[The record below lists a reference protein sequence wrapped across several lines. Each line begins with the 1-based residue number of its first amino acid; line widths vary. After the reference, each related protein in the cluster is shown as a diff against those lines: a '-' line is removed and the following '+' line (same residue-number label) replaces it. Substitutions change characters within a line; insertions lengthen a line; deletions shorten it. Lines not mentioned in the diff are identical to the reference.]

1 MTLPD
6 GVIEGQ
12 LNPLERAQISSAL
25 LKLGREDPICLE
37 VGTYKG
43 GGSTLQILAVL
54 AKTGGTLFGIEA
66 SPTIFHE
73 MRAALLQ
80 QEPGLCQRFH
90 PILGFSQE
98 QIPALIQSGQ
108 LPRVDFVFLD
118 GGNNPREQIEE
129 LGLLDPK
136 MPTGSILMAHDAFL
150 RKGKWLRRVLRFLD
164 HFETTLLPISPEGL
178 LVAKKLK
185 PEPSFTSRLK
195 AGLVLFVCQ
204 ISPLELAARWTPPM
218 LRTLVFSLLPKRV
231 GAWLGDGRTL

>member
-25 LKLGREDPICLE
+25 LRLGRKDPICLE

-54 AKTGGTLFGIEA
+54 AKTGGALFGIEA
-66 SPTIFHE
+66 SPTIFQE
-73 MRAALLQ
+73 MREALLK
-80 QEPGLCQRFH
+80 QEPDLCQRFH

-98 QIPALIQSGQ
+98 QIPALVQSGQ

-136 MPTGSILMAHDAFL
+136 MPTGSILMAHDALL
-150 RKGKWLRRVLRFLD
+150 RKGKWLRRILPLLD
-164 HFETTLLPISPEGL
+164 HYQTEILKLSEEGL
-178 LVAKKLK
+178 LVAKKIRLR
-185 PEPSFTSRLK
+185 PSWRSRL
-195 AGLVLFVCQ
+195 AAWACFLFCCA
-204 ISPLELAARWTPPM
+204 SPLELAAILFPPV
-218 LRTLVFSLLPKRV
+218 LRNLFFEVVPAGWARRL
-231 GAWLGDGRTL
+231 ADGRRH